1 LYGDI
6 PVISFNQRCVAM
18 LIKEY
23 GRVWPPTILL
33 HNIES
38 PSKTDSPS
46 SAEGEDLV
54 VRVQNRYPKGQLWIT
69 LRKKDETEYD
79 VGLSVPAF
87 LQERIL
93 LSIVLKRNITLRE
106 VGEIAIE

>member
-1 LYGDI
+1 
-6 PVISFNQRCVAM
+6 M

-33 HNIES
+33 HNIECS
-38 PSKTDSPS
+38 SKTNIPS
-46 SAEGEDLV
+46 SAEGDDV
-54 VRVQNRYPKGQLWIT
+54 VLRVVNRYPKGQLWLT
-69 LRKKDETEYD
+69 LRKKDGTEYD

-93 LSIVLKRNITLRE
+93 FAIVLKRNITLRE
-106 VGEIAIE
+106 VGEMAIE

>member
-1 LYGDI
+1 
-6 PVISFNQRCVAM
+6 M

-23 GRVWPPTILL
+23 GSVWPPTILL

-38 PSKTDSPS
+38 PSKTDIPS
-46 SAEGEDLV
+46 SAEGEDVV
-54 VRVQNRYPKGQLWIT
+54 VRAKNRYPKGQLWIT
-69 LRKKDETEYD
+69 FRKKDDSEYD
-79 VGLSVPAF
+79 AALPVPAH

-93 LSIVLKRNITLRE
+93 FSIVLKRNITLRE

>member
-1 LYGDI
+1 MNHL
-6 PVISFNQRCVAM
+6 QRFHQVLRRGVTGGLVEFCNSHRKSWVAS
-18 LIKEY
+18 
-23 GRVWPPTILL
+23 VV
-33 HNIES
+33 S
-38 PSKTDSPS
+38 V
-46 SAEGEDLV
+46 EGGDLV

-106 VGEIAIE
+106 VGEISIE